1 MKKETII
8 WQVVVLILGLFLI
21 FVIKTYLENE
31 IILGAMRIESDTM
44 AKRASCFATVQE
56 KDLNDA
62 YCKDIDTTAY
72 KILGTEYRR
81 TTIQG
86 F

>member
-21 FVIKTYLENE
+21 FVIKTYLENKT
-31 IILGAMRIESDTM
+31 ILEAMKIESDTM

-56 KDLNDA
+56 KNLNDA

-72 KILGTEYRR
+72 KLLGTEYQKI
-81 TTIQG
+81 TTPG
-86 F
+86 L